1 MKHKLLTLLLTLIL
15 SLIFAVPVFAQEPDG
30 GGQVVF
36 GRDFTLEEGQTISGD
51 VAVFGGKVELAGGS
65 KINGNLA
72 AIGGDIQIDGTVNGD
87 VAALGGNIDLGE
99 SATVGGDIVLLGGQ
113 ADVAEGAKITG
124 DVVNLTE
131 GEFGRHFG
139 DGFTVPAPPAPSAPE
154 APHFPEP
161 PQSEFSGFA
170 FGALNFMKDLA
181 WNIAVIIG
189 LAALSW
195 LVATFMP
202 EQMKLV
208 GDTVAES
215 GPLSFGLGFLT
226 MAISIVIGIPLL
238 ITICLAFI
246 PILAYILI
254 GIAVL
259 FGWIA
264 IGQLLG
270 DRLLAAAGQTYPN
283 FAASTVVG
291 VVVMTIVTKM
301 PVVSWIPCLGFILG
315 FLGGLAGIIIS
326 LTGLGAVLLTRFG
339 TRPYTPHSTYS
350 APRGPAPGLAPVDTD
365 FSDLDVNSASEAEL
379 KAKIKAALAE
389 ADKLKKEL
397 KPEPTDEESPEPDT
411 PADETPDQDQ
421 PDDDPDQ
428 DPKTNA

>member
-1 MKHKLLTLLLTLIL
+1 MKHKLLILPLTLIL
-15 SLIFAVPVFAQEPDG
+15 YLVLAVPAFAQEPDRG
-30 GGQVVF
+30 SQVVF
-36 GRDFTLEEGQTISGD
+36 GRDFTLAEGETISGD
-51 VAVFGGKVELAGGS
+51 VAVFGGKVELAEGS
-65 KINGNLA
+65 QIDGSLA
-72 AIGGDIQIDGTVNGD
+72 AIGGNVKIDGTVNGD
-87 VAALGGNIDLGE
+87 VAALGGDITLGD
-99 SATVGGDIVLLGGQ
+99 SATVNGDIALLGGK
-113 ADVAEGAKITG
+113 ADIAEGAKLTG

-131 GEFGRHFG
+131 GKFDGHFG
-139 DGFTVPAPPAPSAPE
+139 DGFTVPVPPAPE
-154 APHFPEP
+154 APPIPQP

-170 FGALNFMKDLA
+170 FGALSFLKDLA

-215 GPLSFGLGFLT
+215 APLSFGIGLLT
-226 MAISIVIGIPLL
+226 MAVSIVVGIPLL

-246 PILAYILI
+246 PLLAYILI
-254 GIAVL
+254 GIAML

-270 DRLLAAAGQTYPN
+270 DRLMAAIGQTYPN
-283 FAASTVVG
+283 FALSTVVG
-291 VVVMTIVTKM
+291 VVVLTIVTKM

-315 FLGGLAGIIIS
+315 FLGGLAGIILS

-339 TRPYTPHSTYS
+339 SRPYPPRSASASAYS
-350 APRGPAPGLAPVDTD
+350 VPRGPAPVDTD
-365 FSDLDVNSASEAEL
+365 FSDLDINSASEAEL

-389 ADKLKKEL
+389 ADKLKQEL
-397 KPEPTDEESPEPDT
+397 KPEPAPTEPAEPEPPTDH
-411 PADETPDQDQ
+411 E
-421 PDDDPDQ
+421 PDDPGKN
-428 DPKTNA
+428 PKIHA